1 MPLPED
7 ESEWKNMM
15 VVFATA
21 KGNVRKNTLEDF
33 ININNSGKI
42 AMKLDQDDRIIGV
55 KICKED
61 QDILLSTQFG
71 NVLDLNQKVE
81 TI

>member
-7 ESEWKNMM
+7 ESEWKNLM
-15 VVFATA
+15 VILHIKAMLE
-21 KGNVRKNTLEDF
+21 KILEDF
-33 ININNSGKI
+33 VNINNSGKI

-55 KICKED
+55 KICKDD

-71 NVLDLNQKVE
+71 KSIRFKSKN
-81 TI
+81 